1 MPKTNQILATTVS
14 RILRQPGMMKI
25 DFNMHGLLV
34 TGRFYSMVAAAVEE
48 GRIECLAVKDLPPQR
63 PDQFASGTVATAR
76 YTPSDN
82 RMMFE
87 SENFGSKP
95 SEEITIV
102 HEATHAI
109 FDITAPSKL
118 HQTLA
123 INDESAAVLAEAL
136 YIKVCDKPKG
146 NFDMVIGDP
155 QYEAWN
161 LANEMMVETES
172 FTIGPKPYVLKH
184 DQTKLLSDAVGLLWN
199 FTLKPEKDGYR
210 DDRGVKYFYDGVPKC
225 NSRATKCK

>member
-1 MPKTNQILATTVS
+1 MTNQTLATTVS
-14 RILRQPGMMKI
+14 RILRQPGMMKM

-34 TGRFYSMVAAAVEE
+34 TGRFYGMVASAVEE

-63 PDQFASGTVATAR
+63 PGQLAPGTLATAR
-76 YTPSDN
+76 YTRENN

-109 FDITAPSKL
+109 FDITAPSKN
-118 HQTLA
+118 HHTLA

-136 YIKVCDKPKG
+136 YIKLCGKPKG

-172 FTIGPKPYVLKH
+172 FTTGPKPYVLTR
-184 DQTKLLSDAVGLLWN
+184 DQTKLLNDAVALLWN
-199 FTLKPEKDGYR
+199 FTLKPEKGGYT
-210 DDRGVKYFYDGVPKC
+210 DDRGVRYFYDGVPKC
-225 NSRATKCK
+225 NSTSRK

>member
-1 MPKTNQILATTVS
+1 MTNQTLAATVS
-14 RILRQPGMMKI
+14 RILRQPGMMNMG
-25 DFNMHGLLV
+25 FNMHGLLV
-34 TGRFYSMVAAAVEE
+34 TGQYYSMVAAAIEE
-48 GRIECLAVKDLPPQR
+48 GRIECLTAKDLPPQR
-63 PDQFASGTVATAR
+63 PGQFAAGTVATAR

-87 SENFGSKP
+87 RENFGSRL

-109 FDITAPSKL
+109 FDITAPSKK

-136 YIKVCDKPKG
+136 YIKLCGKPKG

-161 LANEMMVETES
+161 LANEMMIETEN
-172 FTIGPKPYVLKH
+172 FTIGPKPYVLKV
-184 DQTKLLSDAVGLLWN
+184 DQTKLLNNAVGLLWN
-199 FTLKPEKDGYR
+199 FTLKPEKGGYA
-210 DDRGVKYFYDGVPKC
+210 DDRGVKYHYDGVPKC
-225 NSRATKCK
+225 NLRATKCK